1 MMKYFFLLCHIIIL
15 SAQAQEK
22 SSDDERFYFRVD
34 YEFVYHPNV
43 ALSFEIDNVSYRG
56 YMEDGTLSESN
67 LKISLGAI
75 NQMKKYSLGIGGVVN
90 NGMLTPNISIFLEG
104 VFYFSELENSPF
116 VSLLVGGI
124 IPFYENELWV
134 ADSRQ
139 PSSYYAIDG
148 IQRGFNY
155 QLGIGK
161 KLKFFRKLSALLHLG
176 YDFKGYSLDRGDSFF
191 TSSERLSTG
200 GYFVRL
206 GLFIL

>member
-1 MMKYFFLLCHIIIL
+1 MKYFFLLCHIIIL